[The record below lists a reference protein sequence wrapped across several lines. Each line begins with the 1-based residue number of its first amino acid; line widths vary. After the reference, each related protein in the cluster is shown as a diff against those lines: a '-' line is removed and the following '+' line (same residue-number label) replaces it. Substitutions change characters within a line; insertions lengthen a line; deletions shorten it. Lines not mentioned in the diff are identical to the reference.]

1 MAEFNRR
8 MFLGGSLGLGAA
20 AALAACGANDSVPAA
35 GGGEPK
41 PGGTLRVGALGQAS
55 NVVSDPFGLLS
66 NDSDMLIM
74 SLAYDPLTVPARSP
88 NVAPRLAASWSADA
102 RQQTWTFTLVD
113 GATFHDGSPV
123 RPADVV
129 WSLKTLGGLTPWK
142 VPVDL
147 DSIRPSGPNAVTLRT
162 PTPNSQLPLLLR
174 LMTFTVKEGSTD
186 RSGFVGTGPFR
197 MERDSYRDGSATLVR
212 NDNWHGGKPLLDRVI
227 VTRFESTDAMANAIL
242 SGQIDVASSVG
253 PLAAR
258 SASGRGDLI
267 LVRRPND
274 LSMPIAIRT
283 SDGPFTDPRVR
294 EAIRLGVDRQAMV
307 EQILSGYGSVGN
319 DVLGTGDPTYAQRPQ
334 RNRDVSRARKLLTE
348 SGFDTGRSYPLITK
362 REVFNEVE
370 AAQLFAAQLRDIGLQ
385 IAVEIKESA
394 DFYDN
399 YWAKPSAPLATAS
412 WPTND
417 SVMFFASKVLN
428 SESTSNET
436 AFKHPGFDVAYRA
449 GLAAAPDSAAY
460 RDASADLQQIQFD
473 EGGYVLWGMADGL
486 DVARSTVRILP
497 ELPGWGRAQLE
508 RTWIES

>member
-1 MAEFNRR
+1 MNRR
-8 MFLGGSLGLGAA
+8 SFIGASLGLGAA
-20 AALAACGANDSVPAA
+20 VTLAACGANSSSPGP

-41 PGGTLRVGALGQAS
+41 PGGTLRIGALGQAS
-55 NVVSDPFGLLS
+55 NVVSDPFGLLA

-74 SLAYDPLTVPARSP
+74 SLVYDPLTVPAKSP
-88 NVAPRLAASWSADA
+88 NVTGRLAASWTTDA
-102 RQQTWTFTLVD
+102 KQQAWTFTLPEA
-113 GATFHDGSPV
+113 ATFHDGSPV
-123 RPADVV
+123 RPADVA
-129 WSLKTLGGLTPWK
+129 WSLKTLGEMTPWK

-147 DSIRPSGPNAVTLRT
+147 NSIVPSGARSVTMRA

-186 RSGFVGTGPFR
+186 RSDFIGTGPFR
-197 MERDSYRDGSATLVR
+197 MEPGSYRDGNATLVR
-212 NDNWHGGKPLLDRVI
+212 NDTWHGDKPLLDRIV
-227 VTRFESTDAMANAIL
+227 VTRFESTDALANAIM
-242 SGQIDVASSVG
+242 GGEIDVASSAG

-258 SASGRGDLI
+258 TASARPDLI

-294 EAIRLGVDRQAMV
+294 EAIRLGIDRRAMI
-307 EQILSGYGSVGN
+307 EQVLSGYGSVGN
-319 DVLGTGDPTYAQRPQ
+319 DVLGTGDPTYVDRPQ
-334 RNRDVSRARKLLTE
+334 RARDVTRARRLLAE
-348 SGFDTGRSYPLITK
+348 ARFDTARTYPLITK

-370 AAQLFAAQLRDIGLQ
+370 AAQLFAAQLQDIGLK
-385 IAVEIKESA
+385 IAVEVKESA

-436 AFKHPGFDVAYRA
+436 AFKDPQFDAAYRA
-449 GLAAAPDSAAY
+449 GLAAAPDSADY
-460 RDASADLQQIQFD
+460 RDASTNLQQIQFD
-473 EGGYVLWGMADGL
+473 RGGYVLWGMADGI
-486 DVARSTVRILP
+486 DVARSNVRGLP

-508 RTWIES
+508 NTWLET